1 MQTTP
6 MLKKSVSIVLIHVL
20 IVVLLASCASYH
32 YEVVRPLDNL
42 QSTLESGDTVR
53 IVTKDGRDLEF
64 PIVFITSEA
73 IVGEE
78 QQVLFTEIAEVKKM
92 EVSAVMTVRHAV
104 WGAWLVFLVI
114 IFALL

>member
-1 MQTTP
+1 

-20 IVVLLASCASYH
+20 IVVLLTSCASK
-32 YEVVRPLDNL
+32 YEVVRPYDKWFQN
-42 QSTLESGDTVR
+42 TLESGDTVR